1 LLNKSTINLLS
12 FWNNPLVYQIYISTP
27 GACDLGWNRA
37 EKLGK
42 TLKEAGIIKPPAERE
57 ARDRA
62 LALTSLALIS

>member
-1 LLNKSTINLLS
+1 
-12 FWNNPLVYQIYISTP
+12 LVYQIYISTP